1 LKCSEDPDID
11 QLSDIFRCICIRE
24 REDAQVPEEPSR
36 PPVRIINAAGYLT
49 RLGNS
54 IMDPHV
60 LRAMEEASGSFVELD
75 QAQLAASRVI
85 AAITGAEAG
94 YVVGGAAA
102 GLALAAAACI
112 AGDDLD
118 RIRRLPDTEGMSN
131 EIILPEGHEIYYER
145 FIRLAGARLTFV
157 PDEAALTKA
166 IGPDTVGIFYEAS
179 MPGPIPQASL
189 ASAGRA
195 AGIPVVADAAV
206 SVPPVRNLRAILAD
220 GTDLAV
226 FTGSKAV
233 RGPAG
238 SGFVAGRG
246 DLVRSVMLQHQ
257 DWDVA
262 VELSKARDQWL
273 WGTSP
278 PFVMGMGRAFK
289 VGKED
294 IAGLVAALQAYDQR
308 DHDADRRDWSGRL
321 SSIAAALS
329 GLPGI
334 DVRLREAD
342 DDCAVPL
349 LYVAAATTSW
359 PIERLAA
366 ELRTGDPAVWLSMS
380 LFPER
385 EVWIDPVNLRDGDDA
400 LLISAFEEALRRLG

>member
-1 LKCSEDPDID
+1 VPD
-11 QLSDIFRCICIRE
+11 Q
-24 REDAQVPEEPSR
+24 PSR
-36 PPVRIINAAGYLT
+36 PPARIINAAGYLT

-54 IMDPHV
+54 IMDPPV
-60 LRAMEEASGSFVELD
+60 LRAMEEASRSFVELD
-75 QAQLAASRVI
+75 KAQLAASGII
-85 AAITGAEAG
+85 AAITGADAG

-118 RIRRLPDTEGMSN
+118 RIRRLPDTEGMPN

-157 PDEAALTKA
+157 PDEAALDKA

-179 MPGPIPQASL
+179 MSGPIAQASL
-189 ASAGRA
+189 VARGQA

-206 SVPPVRNLRAILAD
+206 SVPPARNLRAILAD

-262 VELSKARDQWL
+262 VELGNARDQWL
-273 WGTSP
+273 WATSP

-308 DHDADRRDWSGRL
+308 DHDADLRDWSARL
-321 SSIAAALS
+321 RSIAAKLS
-329 GLPGI
+329 LLEGI
-334 DVRLREAD
+334 DVDLREAGD
-342 DDCAVPL
+342 DRAVPQL
-349 LYVAAATTSW
+349 QVTADAAGW
-359 PIERLAA
+359 PVERLAA

-385 EVWIDPVNLRDGDDA
+385 EVWIDPVNLQDGDDA
-400 LLISAFEEALRRLG
+400 LLISAFEKALRRRS

>member
-1 LKCSEDPDID
+1 MRLRSRAVAERGDAEVPD
-11 QLSDIFRCICIRE
+11 Q
-24 REDAQVPEEPSR
+24 PSR
-36 PPVRIINAAGYLT
+36 PPARIINAAGYLT

-54 IMDPHV
+54 IMDPPV
-60 LRAMEEASGSFVELD
+60 LRAMEEASRSFVELD
-75 QAQLAASRVI
+75 KAQLAASGII

-118 RIRRLPDTEGMSN
+118 RIRRLPDTEGMPN

-157 PDEAALTKA
+157 PDEAALDKA

-179 MPGPIPQASL
+179 MSGPIAQASL
-189 ASAGRA
+189 VARGQA

-206 SVPPVRNLRAILAD
+206 SVPPARNLRAILAD

-262 VELSKARDQWL
+262 VELGNARDQWL
-273 WGTSP
+273 WGTSL

-308 DHDADRRDWSGRL
+308 DHDADLRDWSARRR
-321 SSIAAALS
+321 SIAAKLS
-329 GLPGI
+329 LLEGI
-334 DVRLREAD
+334 DVDLREAGD
-342 DDCAVPL
+342 DRAVPQL
-349 LYVAAATTSW
+349 QVTADAAGW
-359 PIERLAA
+359 PVERLAA

-385 EVWIDPVNLRDGDDA
+385 EVWIDPVNLQDGDDA
-400 LLISAFEEALRRLG
+400 LLISAFEKALRRRS

>member
-1 LKCSEDPDID
+1 MRLRSRAVAERGDAEVPD
-11 QLSDIFRCICIRE
+11 Q
-24 REDAQVPEEPSR
+24 PSR
-36 PPVRIINAAGYLT
+36 PPARIINAAGYLT

-54 IMDPHV
+54 IMDPPV
-60 LRAMEEASGSFVELD
+60 LRAMEEASRSFVELD
-75 QAQLAASRVI
+75 KAQLAASGII

-118 RIRRLPDTEGMSN
+118 RIRRLPDTEGMPN

-157 PDEAALTKA
+157 PDEAALDKA

-179 MPGPIPQASL
+179 MSGPIAQASL
-189 ASAGRA
+189 VARGQA

-206 SVPPVRNLRAILAD
+206 SVPPARNLRAILAD

-262 VELSKARDQWL
+262 VELGNARDQWL
-273 WGTSP
+273 WATSP

-308 DHDADRRDWSGRL
+308 DHDADLRDWSARL
-321 SSIAAALS
+321 RSIAAKLS
-329 GLPGI
+329 LLEGI
-334 DVRLREAD
+334 DVDLREAGD
-342 DDCAVPL
+342 DRAVPQL
-349 LYVAAATTSW
+349 QVTADAAGW
-359 PIERLAA
+359 PVERLAA

-385 EVWIDPVNLRDGDDA
+385 EVWIDPVNLQDGDDA
-400 LLISAFEEALRRLG
+400 LLISAFEKALRRRS

>member
-1 LKCSEDPDID
+1 VR
-11 QLSDIFRCICIRE
+11 Q
-24 REDAQVPEEPSR
+24 EPSR
-36 PPVRIINAAGYLT
+36 SPARIVNAAGYLT

-54 IMDPHV
+54 IMDPPV
-60 LRAMEEASGSFVELD
+60 LRAMEEASQSFVELD
-75 QAQLAASRVI
+75 QAQLAASEVI
-85 AAITGAEAG
+85 AAVTGAEAG

-118 RIRRLPDTEGMSN
+118 RIRRLPDTEGMPN
-131 EIILPEGHEIYYER
+131 EIILPDGHELYYER

-157 PDEAALTKA
+157 PDETALARA
-166 IGPDTVGIFYEAS
+166 IGPDTVGIFFDAN
-179 MPGPIPQASL
+179 MPEPIPRSSL
-189 ASAGRA
+189 VARGRA

-206 SVPPVRNLRAILAD
+206 SVPPARNLRAILAD

-226 FTGSKAV
+226 FTGSKGV

-246 DLVRSVMLQHQ
+246 DLVRSVTLQHQ

-262 VELSKARDQWL
+262 VELSDARDQWL
-273 WGTSP
+273 WGTRP

-308 DHDADRRDWSGRL
+308 DHDADQRDWSRRL
-321 SSIAAALS
+321 RSIAAALS
-329 GLPGI
+329 RLPGL
-334 DVRLREAD
+334 DVHLREASD
-342 DDCAVPL
+342 DTAVPL
-349 LYVAAATTSW
+349 LHLAPATADW

-366 ELRTGDPAVWLSMS
+366 ELRAGDPAVWLSMS
-380 LFPER
+380 LFPAR
-385 EVWIDPVNLRDGDDA
+385 EVWIDPVNLRDGDDP
-400 LLISAFEEALRRLG
+400 LLVSAFEQALRRLA

>member
-1 LKCSEDPDID
+1 MRLRSRAVAERGDAEVPD
-11 QLSDIFRCICIRE
+11 Q
-24 REDAQVPEEPSR
+24 PSR
-36 PPVRIINAAGYLT
+36 PPARIINAAGYLT

-54 IMDPHV
+54 IMDPPV
-60 LRAMEEASGSFVELD
+60 LRAMEEASRSFVELD
-75 QAQLAASRVI
+75 KAQLAASGII
-85 AAITGAEAG
+85 AAVTGAEAG

-118 RIRRLPDTEGMSN
+118 RIRRLPDTEGMPN

-157 PDEAALTKA
+157 PDEAALDKA

-179 MPGPIPQASL
+179 MSGPIAQASL
-189 ASAGRA
+189 VARGQA

-206 SVPPVRNLRAILAD
+206 SVPPARNLRAILAD

-262 VELSKARDQWL
+262 VELGNARDQWL
-273 WGTSP
+273 WATSP

-308 DHDADRRDWSGRL
+308 DHDADLRDWSARL
-321 SSIAAALS
+321 RSIAAKLS
-329 GLPGI
+329 LLEGI
-334 DVRLREAD
+334 DVDLREAGD
-342 DDCAVPL
+342 DRAVPQL
-349 LYVAAATTSW
+349 QVTADAAGW
-359 PIERLAA
+359 PVERLAA

-385 EVWIDPVNLRDGDDA
+385 EVWIDPVNLQDGDDA
-400 LLISAFEEALRRLG
+400 LLISAFEKALRRRS

>member
-1 LKCSEDPDID
+1 VPD
-11 QLSDIFRCICIRE
+11 
-24 REDAQVPEEPSR
+24 EPSR
-36 PPVRIINAAGYLT
+36 PPARIINAAGYLT

-54 IMDPHV
+54 IMDPPV
-60 LRAMEEASGSFVELD
+60 LRAMEAASRSFVELD
-75 QAQLAASRVI
+75 KAQLAASGVI
-85 AAITGAEAG
+85 AAVTGAEAG

-118 RIRRLPDTEGMSN
+118 RIRRLPDTEGMPN

-157 PDEAALTKA
+157 PDEAALDKA

-179 MPGPIPQASL
+179 MPGPIAQASL
-189 ASAGRA
+189 VARGRD

-206 SVPPVRNLRAILAD
+206 SVPPARNLRAILAD

-262 VELSKARDQWL
+262 VELGNARDQWL
-273 WGTSP
+273 WATSP

-308 DHDADRRDWSGRL
+308 DHDADLRDWSARL
-321 SSIAAALS
+321 RSIAAKLS
-329 GLPGI
+329 LLEGI
-334 DVRLREAD
+334 DVDLREAGD
-342 DDCAVPL
+342 DRAVPQL
-349 LYVAAATTSW
+349 QVTADAAGW
-359 PIERLAA
+359 PVERLAA

-385 EVWIDPVNLRDGDDA
+385 EVWIDPVNLQDGDDA
-400 LLISAFEEALRRLG
+400 LLISAFEKALRRQG

>member
-1 LKCSEDPDID
+1 
-11 QLSDIFRCICIRE
+11 
-24 REDAQVPEEPSR
+24 
-36 PPVRIINAAGYLT
+36 
-49 RLGNS
+49 
-54 IMDPHV
+54 MDPPV
-60 LRAMEEASGSFVELD
+60 LRAMEEASRSFVELD
-75 QAQLAASRVI
+75 KAQLAASGII
-85 AAITGAEAG
+85 AAITGADAG

-118 RIRRLPDTEGMSN
+118 RIRRLPDTEGMPN

-157 PDEAALTKA
+157 PDEAALDKA

-179 MPGPIPQASL
+179 MSGPIAQASL
-189 ASAGRA
+189 VARGQA

-206 SVPPVRNLRAILAD
+206 SVPPARNLRAILAD

-262 VELSKARDQWL
+262 VELGNARDQWL
-273 WGTSP
+273 WATSP

-308 DHDADRRDWSGRL
+308 DHDADLRDWSARL
-321 SSIAAALS
+321 RSIAAKLS
-329 GLPGI
+329 LLEGI
-334 DVRLREAD
+334 DVDLREAGD
-342 DDCAVPL
+342 DRAVPQL
-349 LYVAAATTSW
+349 QVTADAAGW
-359 PIERLAA
+359 PVERLAA

-385 EVWIDPVNLRDGDDA
+385 EVWIDPVNLQDGDDA
-400 LLISAFEEALRRLG
+400 LLISAFEKALRRRS

>member
-1 LKCSEDPDID
+1 VPD
-11 QLSDIFRCICIRE
+11 Q
-24 REDAQVPEEPSR
+24 PSR
-36 PPVRIINAAGYLT
+36 PPARIINAAGYLT

-54 IMDPHV
+54 IMDPPV
-60 LRAMEEASGSFVELD
+60 LRAMEEASRSFVELD
-75 QAQLAASRVI
+75 KAQLAASGII
-85 AAITGAEAG
+85 AAVTGAEAG

-118 RIRRLPDTEGMSN
+118 RIRRLPDTEGMPN

-157 PDEAALTKA
+157 PDEAALDKA

-179 MPGPIPQASL
+179 MSGPIAQASL
-189 ASAGRA
+189 VSRGQA

-206 SVPPVRNLRAILAD
+206 SVPPARNLRAILAD

-262 VELSKARDQWL
+262 VELGNARDQWL
-273 WGTSP
+273 WATSP

-308 DHDADRRDWSGRL
+308 DHDADLRDWSARL
-321 SSIAAALS
+321 RSIAAELS
-329 GLPGI
+329 LLEGI
-334 DVRLREAD
+334 DVDLREAGD
-342 DDCAVPL
+342 DRAVPQL
-349 LYVAAATTSW
+349 QVTADAAGW
-359 PIERLAA
+359 PVERLAA

-380 LFPER
+380 LFPQR
-385 EVWIDPVNLRDGDDA
+385 EVWIDPVNLQDGDDA
-400 LLISAFEEALRRLG
+400 LLISAFEKALRRRS

>member
-1 LKCSEDPDID
+1 VPD
-11 QLSDIFRCICIRE
+11 
-24 REDAQVPEEPSR
+24 EPSR
-36 PPVRIINAAGYLT
+36 PPARIINAAGYLT

-54 IMDPHV
+54 IMDPPV
-60 LRAMEEASGSFVELD
+60 LRAMEAASRSFVELD
-75 QAQLAASRVI
+75 KAQLAASGVI
-85 AAITGAEAG
+85 AAVTGAEAG

-118 RIRRLPDTEGMSN
+118 RIRRLPDTEGMPN

-157 PDEAALTKA
+157 PDEAALDKA

-179 MPGPIPQASL
+179 MPGPIAQASL
-189 ASAGRA
+189 VARGRD

-206 SVPPVRNLRAILAD
+206 SVPPARNLRAILAD

-262 VELSKARDQWL
+262 VELGNAREQWL
-273 WGTSP
+273 WATSP

-308 DHDADRRDWSGRL
+308 DHDADLRDWSARL
-321 SSIAAALS
+321 RSIAAKLS
-329 GLPGI
+329 LLEGI
-334 DVRLREAD
+334 DVDLREAGD
-342 DDCAVPL
+342 DRAVPQL
-349 LYVAAATTSW
+349 QVTADAAGW
-359 PIERLAA
+359 PVERLAA

-385 EVWIDPVNLRDGDDA
+385 EVWIDPVNLQDGDDA
-400 LLISAFEEALRRLG
+400 LLISAFEKALRRRS

>member
-1 LKCSEDPDID
+1 VPD
-11 QLSDIFRCICIRE
+11 Q
-24 REDAQVPEEPSR
+24 PSR
-36 PPVRIINAAGYLT
+36 PPARIINAAGYLT

-54 IMDPHV
+54 IMDPPV
-60 LRAMEEASGSFVELD
+60 LRAMEEASRSFVELD
-75 QAQLAASRVI
+75 KAQLAASGII
-85 AAITGAEAG
+85 AAVTGAEAG

-118 RIRRLPDTEGMSN
+118 RIRRLPDTEGMPN

-157 PDEAALTKA
+157 PDEAALDKA

-179 MPGPIPQASL
+179 MPGPIAQASL
-189 ASAGRA
+189 VARGRD

-206 SVPPVRNLRAILAD
+206 SVPPARNLRAILAD

-262 VELSKARDQWL
+262 VELGNAREQWL
-273 WGTSP
+273 WATSP

-308 DHDADRRDWSGRL
+308 DHDADLRDWSARL
-321 SSIAAALS
+321 RSIAAELS
-329 GLPGI
+329 LLKGI
-334 DVRLREAD
+334 DVDLREAGD
-342 DDCAVPL
+342 DRAVPQL
-349 LYVAAATTSW
+349 QVTADAAGW
-359 PIERLAA
+359 PVERLAA

-385 EVWIDPVNLRDGDDA
+385 EVWIDPVNLQDGDDA
-400 LLISAFEEALRRLG
+400 LLISAFEKALRRQG

>member
-1 LKCSEDPDID
+1 MPD
-11 QLSDIFRCICIRE
+11 
-24 REDAQVPEEPSR
+24 EPSR
-36 PPVRIINAAGYLT
+36 PPARIINAAGYLT

-54 IMDPHV
+54 IMDPPV
-60 LRAMEEASGSFVELD
+60 LRAMEAASRSFVELD
-75 QAQLAASRVI
+75 KAQLAASGVI
-85 AAITGAEAG
+85 AAVTGAEAG

-118 RIRRLPDTEGMSN
+118 RIRRLPDTEGMPN

-157 PDEAALTKA
+157 PDEAALDKA

-179 MPGPIPQASL
+179 MPGPIAQASL
-189 ASAGRA
+189 VARGRD

-206 SVPPVRNLRAILAD
+206 SVPPARNLRAILAD

-262 VELSKARDQWL
+262 VELGNARDQWL
-273 WGTSP
+273 WATSP

-308 DHDADRRDWSGRL
+308 DHDADLRDWSARL
-321 SSIAAALS
+321 RSIAAKLS
-329 GLPGI
+329 LLEGI
-334 DVRLREAD
+334 DVDLREAGD
-342 DDCAVPL
+342 DRAVPQL
-349 LYVAAATTSW
+349 QVTADAAGW
-359 PIERLAA
+359 PVERLAA

-385 EVWIDPVNLRDGDDA
+385 EVWIDPVNLQDGDDA
-400 LLISAFEEALRRLG
+400 LLISAFEKALRRQG

>member
-1 LKCSEDPDID
+1 VPD
-11 QLSDIFRCICIRE
+11 Q
-24 REDAQVPEEPSR
+24 PSR
-36 PPVRIINAAGYLT
+36 PPARIINAAGYLT

-54 IMDPHV
+54 IMDPPV
-60 LRAMEEASGSFVELD
+60 LRAMEEASRSFVELD
-75 QAQLAASRVI
+75 KAQLAASGII
-85 AAITGAEAG
+85 AAITGADAG

-118 RIRRLPDTEGMSN
+118 RIRRLPDTEGMPN

-157 PDEAALTKA
+157 PDEAALDKA

-179 MPGPIPQASL
+179 MSGPIAQASL
-189 ASAGRA
+189 VARGQA

-206 SVPPVRNLRAILAD
+206 SVPPARNLRAILAD

-262 VELSKARDQWL
+262 VELGNARDQWL
-273 WGTSP
+273 WATSP

-308 DHDADRRDWSGRL
+308 DHDADLRDWSARL
-321 SSIAAALS
+321 RSIAAELS
-329 GLPGI
+329 LLEGI
-334 DVRLREAD
+334 DVDLREAGD
-342 DDCAVPL
+342 DRAVPQL
-349 LYVAAATTSW
+349 QVTADAAGW
-359 PIERLAA
+359 PVERLAA

-385 EVWIDPVNLRDGDDA
+385 EVWIDPVNLQDGDDA
-400 LLISAFEEALRRLG
+400 LLISAFEKALRRRS

>member
-1 LKCSEDPDID
+1 MPD
-11 QLSDIFRCICIRE
+11 Q
-24 REDAQVPEEPSR
+24 PSR
-36 PPVRIINAAGYLT
+36 PPARIINAAGYLT

-54 IMDPHV
+54 IMDPPV
-60 LRAMEEASGSFVELD
+60 LRAMEEASRSFVELD
-75 QAQLAASRVI
+75 KAQLAASGII
-85 AAITGAEAG
+85 AAVTGAEAG

-118 RIRRLPDTEGMSN
+118 RIRRLPDTEGMPN

-157 PDEAALTKA
+157 PDEAALDKA

-179 MPGPIPQASL
+179 MPGPIAQASL
-189 ASAGRA
+189 VARGRD

-206 SVPPVRNLRAILAD
+206 SVPPARNLRAILAD

-262 VELSKARDQWL
+262 VELGNAREQWL
-273 WGTSP
+273 WATSP

-308 DHDADRRDWSGRL
+308 DHDADLRDWSARL
-321 SSIAAALS
+321 RSIAAELS
-329 GLPGI
+329 LLKGI
-334 DVRLREAD
+334 DVDLREAGD
-342 DDCAVPL
+342 DRAVPQL
-349 LYVAAATTSW
+349 QVTADAAGW
-359 PIERLAA
+359 PVERLAA

-385 EVWIDPVNLRDGDDA
+385 EVWIDPVNLQDGDDA
-400 LLISAFEEALRRLG
+400 LLISAFEKALRRQG

>member
-1 LKCSEDPDID
+1 MPD
-11 QLSDIFRCICIRE
+11 Q
-24 REDAQVPEEPSR
+24 PSR
-36 PPVRIINAAGYLT
+36 PPARIINAAGYLT

-54 IMDPHV
+54 IMDPPV
-60 LRAMEEASGSFVELD
+60 LRAMEEASRSFVELD
-75 QAQLAASRVI
+75 KAQLAASGII
-85 AAITGAEAG
+85 AAITGADAG

-118 RIRRLPDTEGMSN
+118 RIRRLPDTEGMPN

-157 PDEAALTKA
+157 PDEAALDKA

-179 MPGPIPQASL
+179 MSGPIAQASL
-189 ASAGRA
+189 VARGQA

-206 SVPPVRNLRAILAD
+206 SVPPARNLRAILAD

-262 VELSKARDQWL
+262 VELGNARDQWL
-273 WGTSP
+273 WATSP

-308 DHDADRRDWSGRL
+308 DHDADLRDWSARL
-321 SSIAAALS
+321 RSIAAKLS
-329 GLPGI
+329 LLEGI
-334 DVRLREAD
+334 DVDLREAGD
-342 DDCAVPL
+342 DRAVPQL
-349 LYVAAATTSW
+349 QVTADAAGW
-359 PIERLAA
+359 PVERLAA

-385 EVWIDPVNLRDGDDA
+385 EVWIDPVNLQDGDDA
-400 LLISAFEEALRRLG
+400 LLISAFEKALRRRS

>member
-1 LKCSEDPDID
+1 MRLRSRAVAERGDAEVPD
-11 QLSDIFRCICIRE
+11 Q
-24 REDAQVPEEPSR
+24 PSR
-36 PPVRIINAAGYLT
+36 PPARIINAAGYLT

-54 IMDPHV
+54 IMDPPV
-60 LRAMEEASGSFVELD
+60 LRAMEEASRSFVELD
-75 QAQLAASRVI
+75 KAQLAASGII
-85 AAITGAEAG
+85 AAVTGAEAG

-118 RIRRLPDTEGMSN
+118 RIRRLPDTEGMPN

-157 PDEAALTKA
+157 PDEAALDKA

-179 MPGPIPQASL
+179 MSGPIAQASL
-189 ASAGRA
+189 VSRGQA

-206 SVPPVRNLRAILAD
+206 SVPPARNLRAILAD

-226 FTGSKAV
+226 FTGSQAV

-262 VELSKARDQWL
+262 VELGNARDQWL
-273 WGTSP
+273 WATSP

-308 DHDADRRDWSGRL
+308 DHDADLRDWSARL
-321 SSIAAALS
+321 RSIAAELS
-329 GLPGI
+329 LLEGI
-334 DVRLREAD
+334 DVDLREAGD
-342 DDCAVPL
+342 DRAVPQL
-349 LYVAAATTSW
+349 QVTADAAGW
-359 PIERLAA
+359 PVERLAA

-385 EVWIDPVNLRDGDDA
+385 EVWIDPVNLQDGDDA
-400 LLISAFEEALRRLG
+400 LLISAFEKALRRQG

>member
-1 LKCSEDPDID
+1 VPD
-11 QLSDIFRCICIRE
+11 
-24 REDAQVPEEPSR
+24 EPSR
-36 PPVRIINAAGYLT
+36 PPARIINAAGYLT

-54 IMDPHV
+54 IMDPPV
-60 LRAMEEASGSFVELD
+60 LRAMEEASRSFVELD
-75 QAQLAASRVI
+75 KAQLAASAVI
-85 AAITGAEAG
+85 AAVTGAEAG

-118 RIRRLPDTEGMSN
+118 RIRRLPDTEGMPN

-145 FIRLAGARLTFV
+145 FIRLAGARLTYV
-157 PDEAALTKA
+157 PDEAALDKA

-179 MPGPIPQASL
+179 MPGPIAQASL
-189 ASAGRA
+189 VARGRA

-206 SVPPVRNLRAILAD
+206 SVPPARNLRAILAD

-262 VELSKARDQWL
+262 VELGNAREQWL
-273 WGTSP
+273 WATRP

-308 DHDADRRDWSGRL
+308 DHDADLRGWSARL
-321 SSIAAALS
+321 RSIAAELS
-329 GLPGI
+329 RLQGI
-334 DVRLREAD
+334 DVHLREAGD
-342 DDCAVPL
+342 DRAVPQL
-349 LYVAAATTSW
+349 QVTADAAGW
-359 PIERLAA
+359 PVERLAA

-385 EVWIDPVNLRDGDDA
+385 EVWIDPVNLQDGDDA
-400 LLISAFEEALRRLG
+400 LLISAFEKALRRQG

>member
-1 LKCSEDPDID
+1 VHL
-11 QLSDIFRCICIRE
+11 RAGT
-24 REDAQVPEEPSR
+24 EDAQVPDETPR

-54 IMDPHV
+54 IMDPPV
-60 LRAMEEASGSFVELD
+60 LRAMEEASRSFVELD
-75 QAQLAASRVI
+75 KAQLAASGVI

-118 RIRRLPDTEGMSN
+118 RIRRLPDTEGMPN
-131 EIILPEGHEIYYER
+131 EIILPDGHELYYER
-145 FIRLAGARLTFV
+145 FIRLAGARLTYV
-157 PDEAALTKA
+157 PDEAALAKA

-179 MPGPIPQASL
+179 MPEPIPRSSL
-189 ASAGRA
+189 VARGRA

-206 SVPPVRNLRAILAD
+206 SVPPARNLQAILAD

-238 SGFVAGRG
+238 SGFVAGRN

-262 VELSKARDQWL
+262 VELSNARDQWL

-294 IAGLVAALQAYDQR
+294 IAGLVAALQAYHQR
-308 DHDADRRDWSGRL
+308 DHDADRREWSGRL

-329 GLPGI
+329 RLPGI
-334 DVRLREAD
+334 DVHLSEAD
-342 DDCAVPL
+342 DRAVPL
-349 LYVAAATTSW
+349 LYVSAAATSW

-385 EVWIDPVNLRDGDDA
+385 EVWVDPVNLRNGDDA
-400 LLISAFEEALRRLG
+400 LLISAFEEALGRLS

>member
-1 LKCSEDPDID
+1 MPV
-11 QLSDIFRCICIRE
+11 RN
-24 REDAQVPEEPSR
+24 EPSR
-36 PPVRIINAAGYLT
+36 PPARIINAAGYLT

-54 IMDPHV
+54 IMDPPV
-60 LRAMEEASGSFVELD
+60 LRAMEEASRSFVELD
-75 QAQLAASRVI
+75 RAQLAAARVI
-85 AAITGAEAG
+85 TAVTGAEAG

-118 RIRRLPDTEGMSN
+118 KIRRLPDTEGMPS
-131 EIILPEGHEIYYER
+131 EIILPEGHELYYER
-145 FIRLAGARLTFV
+145 FIRLSGARLTFV
-157 PDEAALTKA
+157 SDEAALARA
-166 IGPDTVGIFYEAS
+166 IGPQTVGIFFDAS
-179 MPGPIPQASL
+179 MPGPIPRSSLVAS
-189 ASAGRA
+189 GRA
-195 AGIPVVADAAV
+195 AGVPLVADAAV
-206 SVPPVRNLRAILAD
+206 AVPPAGNLRAILAD

-246 DLVRSVMLQHQ
+246 DLVGSVMLQHQ

-262 VELSKARDQWL
+262 VELSGARDQWL
-273 WGTSP
+273 WGTRA

-308 DHDADRRDWSGRL
+308 DHDADRRGWSRRL
-321 SSIAAALS
+321 RAMAAALS
-329 GLPGI
+329 GLPGL
-334 DVRLREAD
+334 DVQLREAGD
-342 DDCAVPL
+342 DTAVPL
-349 LYVAAATTSW
+349 LYLAAADAGW

-366 ELRTGDPAVWLSMS
+366 ELRAGDPAVWLSMS
-380 LFPER
+380 LFPAR

-400 LLISAFEEALRRLG
+400 LLISAFEQALHRLA

>member
-1 LKCSEDPDID
+1 MPD
-11 QLSDIFRCICIRE
+11 Q
-24 REDAQVPEEPSR
+24 PSR
-36 PPVRIINAAGYLT
+36 PPARIINAAGYLT

-54 IMDPHV
+54 IMDPPV
-60 LRAMEEASGSFVELD
+60 LRAMEEASRSFVELD
-75 QAQLAASRVI
+75 KAQLAASGII

-118 RIRRLPDTEGMSN
+118 RIRRLPDTEGMPN

-157 PDEAALTKA
+157 PDEAALDKA

-179 MPGPIPQASL
+179 MSGPIAQASL
-189 ASAGRA
+189 VARGQA

-206 SVPPVRNLRAILAD
+206 SVPPARNLRAILAD

-262 VELSKARDQWL
+262 VELGNARDQWL
-273 WGTSP
+273 WATSP

-308 DHDADRRDWSGRL
+308 DHDADLRDWSARL
-321 SSIAAALS
+321 RSIAAKLS
-329 GLPGI
+329 LLEGI
-334 DVRLREAD
+334 DVDLREAGD
-342 DDCAVPL
+342 DRAVPQL
-349 LYVAAATTSW
+349 QVTADAAGW
-359 PIERLAA
+359 PVERLAA

-385 EVWIDPVNLRDGDDA
+385 EVWIDPVNLQDGDDA
-400 LLISAFEEALRRLG
+400 LLISAFEKALRRRS

>member
-1 LKCSEDPDID
+1 MRLRSRAVAERGDAEVPD
-11 QLSDIFRCICIRE
+11 Q
-24 REDAQVPEEPSR
+24 PSR
-36 PPVRIINAAGYLT
+36 PPARIINAAGYLT

-54 IMDPHV
+54 IMDPPV
-60 LRAMEEASGSFVELD
+60 LRAMEEASRSFVELD
-75 QAQLAASRVI
+75 KAQLAASGII
-85 AAITGAEAG
+85 AAVTGAEAG

-118 RIRRLPDTEGMSN
+118 RIRRLPDTEGMPN

-157 PDEAALTKA
+157 PDEAALDKA

-179 MPGPIPQASL
+179 MSGPIAQASL
-189 ASAGRA
+189 VSRGQA

-206 SVPPVRNLRAILAD
+206 SVPPARNLRAILAD
-220 GTDLAV
+220 GTHLAV

-262 VELSKARDQWL
+262 VELGNARDQWL
-273 WGTSP
+273 WATSP

-308 DHDADRRDWSGRL
+308 DHDADLRDWSARL
-321 SSIAAALS
+321 RSIAAELS
-329 GLPGI
+329 LLEGI
-334 DVRLREAD
+334 DVDLREAGD
-342 DDCAVPL
+342 DRAVPQL
-349 LYVAAATTSW
+349 QVTADAAGW
-359 PIERLAA
+359 PVERLAA

-385 EVWIDPVNLRDGDDA
+385 EVWIDPVNLQDGDDA
-400 LLISAFEEALRRLG
+400 LLISAFEKALRRRS

>member
-1 LKCSEDPDID
+1 VPD
-11 QLSDIFRCICIRE
+11 
-24 REDAQVPEEPSR
+24 EPSR
-36 PPVRIINAAGYLT
+36 SPARIINAAGYLT

-54 IMDPHV
+54 IMDPPV
-60 LRAMEEASGSFVELD
+60 LRAMEEASRSFVELD
-75 QAQLAASRVI
+75 KAQLAASGII
-85 AAITGAEAG
+85 AAVTGAEAG

-118 RIRRLPDTEGMSN
+118 RIRRLPDTEGMPN

-157 PDEAALTKA
+157 PDEAALDKA

-179 MPGPIPQASL
+179 MPGPIAQASL
-189 ASAGRA
+189 VARGQA

-206 SVPPVRNLRAILAD
+206 SVPPARNLRAILAD

-262 VELSKARDQWL
+262 VELGNARDQWL
-273 WGTSP
+273 WATSP

-308 DHDADRRDWSGRL
+308 DHDADLRDWSARL
-321 SSIAAALS
+321 RSIAAELS
-329 GLPGI
+329 LLEGI
-334 DVRLREAD
+334 DVDLREAGD
-342 DDCAVPL
+342 DRAVPQL
-349 LYVAAATTSW
+349 QVTADAAGW
-359 PIERLAA
+359 PVERLAA

-385 EVWIDPVNLRDGDDA
+385 EVWIDPVNLQDGDDA
-400 LLISAFEEALRRLG
+400 LLISAFEKALRRRS

>member
-1 LKCSEDPDID
+1 MPD
-11 QLSDIFRCICIRE
+11 Q
-24 REDAQVPEEPSR
+24 PSR
-36 PPVRIINAAGYLT
+36 PPARIINAAGYLT

-54 IMDPHV
+54 IMDPPV
-60 LRAMEEASGSFVELD
+60 LRAMEEASRSFVELD
-75 QAQLAASRVI
+75 KAQLAASGII
-85 AAITGAEAG
+85 AAITGADAG

-118 RIRRLPDTEGMSN
+118 RIRRLPDTEGMPN

-157 PDEAALTKA
+157 PDEAALDKA

-179 MPGPIPQASL
+179 MPGPIAQASL
-189 ASAGRA
+189 VARGRD

-206 SVPPVRNLRAILAD
+206 SVPPARNLRAILAD

-262 VELSKARDQWL
+262 VELGNAREQWL
-273 WGTSP
+273 WATSP

-308 DHDADRRDWSGRL
+308 DHDADLRDWSARL
-321 SSIAAALS
+321 RSIAAELS
-329 GLPGI
+329 LLEGI
-334 DVRLREAD
+334 DVDLREAGD
-342 DDCAVPL
+342 DRAVPQL
-349 LYVAAATTSW
+349 QVTADAAGW
-359 PIERLAA
+359 PVERLAA

-385 EVWIDPVNLRDGDDA
+385 EVWIDPVNLQDGDDA
-400 LLISAFEEALRRLG
+400 LLISAFEKALRRRS

>member
-1 LKCSEDPDID
+1 MPD
-11 QLSDIFRCICIRE
+11 Q
-24 REDAQVPEEPSR
+24 PSR
-36 PPVRIINAAGYLT
+36 PPARIINAAGYLT

-54 IMDPHV
+54 IMDPPV
-60 LRAMEEASGSFVELD
+60 LRAMEEASRSFVELD
-75 QAQLAASRVI
+75 KAQLAASGII
-85 AAITGAEAG
+85 AAVTGAEAG

-118 RIRRLPDTEGMSN
+118 RIRRLPDTEGMPN

-157 PDEAALTKA
+157 PDEAALDKA

-179 MPGPIPQASL
+179 MSGPIAQASL
-189 ASAGRA
+189 VARGQA

-206 SVPPVRNLRAILAD
+206 SVPPARNLRAILAD

-262 VELSKARDQWL
+262 VELGNARDQWL
-273 WGTSP
+273 WATSP

-308 DHDADRRDWSGRL
+308 DHDADLRDWSARL
-321 SSIAAALS
+321 RSIAAKLS
-329 GLPGI
+329 LLEGI
-334 DVRLREAD
+334 DVDLREAGD
-342 DDCAVPL
+342 DRAVPQL
-349 LYVAAATTSW
+349 QVTADAAGW
-359 PIERLAA
+359 PVERLAA

-385 EVWIDPVNLRDGDDA
+385 EVWIDPVNLQDGDDA
-400 LLISAFEEALRRLG
+400 LLISAFEKALRRRS

>member
-1 LKCSEDPDID
+1 MPD
-11 QLSDIFRCICIRE
+11 Q
-24 REDAQVPEEPSR
+24 PSR
-36 PPVRIINAAGYLT
+36 PPARIINAAGYLT

-54 IMDPHV
+54 IMDPPV
-60 LRAMEEASGSFVELD
+60 LRAMEEASRSFVELD
-75 QAQLAASRVI
+75 KAQLAASGII

-118 RIRRLPDTEGMSN
+118 RIRRLPDTEGMPN

-157 PDEAALTKA
+157 PDEAALDKA

-179 MPGPIPQASL
+179 MSGPIAQASL
-189 ASAGRA
+189 VARGQA

-206 SVPPVRNLRAILAD
+206 SVPPARNLRAILAD

-262 VELSKARDQWL
+262 VELGNARDQWL
-273 WGTSP
+273 WATSP

-308 DHDADRRDWSGRL
+308 DHDADLRDWSARL
-321 SSIAAALS
+321 RSIAAELS
-329 GLPGI
+329 LLEGI
-334 DVRLREAD
+334 DVDLREAGD
-342 DDCAVPL
+342 DRAVPKL
-349 LYVAAATTSW
+349 QVTADAAGW
-359 PIERLAA
+359 PVERLAA

-385 EVWIDPVNLRDGDDA
+385 EVWIDPVNLQDGDDA
-400 LLISAFEEALRRLG
+400 LLISAFEKALRRRS

>member
-1 LKCSEDPDID
+1 VPD
-11 QLSDIFRCICIRE
+11 
-24 REDAQVPEEPSR
+24 EPSR
-36 PPVRIINAAGYLT
+36 PPARIINAAGYLT

-54 IMDPHV
+54 IMDPPV
-60 LRAMEEASGSFVELD
+60 LRAMEAASRSFVELD
-75 QAQLAASRVI
+75 KAQLAASGII
-85 AAITGAEAG
+85 AAVTGAEAG

-118 RIRRLPDTEGMSN
+118 RIRRLPDTEGMPN

-157 PDEAALTKA
+157 PDEAALDKA

-179 MPGPIPQASL
+179 MSGPIAQASL
-189 ASAGRA
+189 VSRGQA

-206 SVPPVRNLRAILAD
+206 SVPPARNLRAILAD

-262 VELSKARDQWL
+262 VELGNARDQWL
-273 WGTSP
+273 WATSP

-308 DHDADRRDWSGRL
+308 DHDADLRDWSARL
-321 SSIAAALS
+321 RSIAAELS
-329 GLPGI
+329 LLKGI
-334 DVRLREAD
+334 DVDLREAGD
-342 DDCAVPL
+342 DRAVPQL
-349 LYVAAATTSW
+349 QVTADAAGW
-359 PIERLAA
+359 PVERLAA

-385 EVWIDPVNLRDGDDA
+385 EVWIDPVNLQDGDDA
-400 LLISAFEEALRRLG
+400 LLISAFEKALRRRS

>member
-1 LKCSEDPDID
+1 MRLRSRAVAERGDAEVPD
-11 QLSDIFRCICIRE
+11 Q
-24 REDAQVPEEPSR
+24 PSR
-36 PPVRIINAAGYLT
+36 PPARIINAAGYLT

-54 IMDPHV
+54 IMDPPV
-60 LRAMEEASGSFVELD
+60 LRAMEEASRSFVELD
-75 QAQLAASRVI
+75 KAQLAASGII
-85 AAITGAEAG
+85 AAITGADAG

-118 RIRRLPDTEGMSN
+118 RIRRLPDTEGMPN

-157 PDEAALTKA
+157 PDEAALDKA

-179 MPGPIPQASL
+179 MSGPIAQASL
-189 ASAGRA
+189 VARGQA

-206 SVPPVRNLRAILAD
+206 SVPPARNLRAILAD

-262 VELSKARDQWL
+262 VELGNARDQWL
-273 WGTSP
+273 WATSP

-308 DHDADRRDWSGRL
+308 DHDADLRDWSARL
-321 SSIAAALS
+321 RSIAAKLS
-329 GLPGI
+329 LLEGI
-334 DVRLREAD
+334 DVDLREAGD
-342 DDCAVPL
+342 DRAVPQL
-349 LYVAAATTSW
+349 QVTADAAGW
-359 PIERLAA
+359 PVERLAA

-385 EVWIDPVNLRDGDDA
+385 EVWIDPVNLQDGDDA
-400 LLISAFEEALRRLG
+400 LLISAFEKALRRRS

>member
-1 LKCSEDPDID
+1 VPD
-11 QLSDIFRCICIRE
+11 Q
-24 REDAQVPEEPSR
+24 PSR
-36 PPVRIINAAGYLT
+36 PPARIINAAGYLT

-54 IMDPHV
+54 IMDPPV
-60 LRAMEEASGSFVELD
+60 LRAMEEASRSFVELD
-75 QAQLAASRVI
+75 KAQLAASGII

-118 RIRRLPDTEGMSN
+118 RIRRLPDTEGMPN

-157 PDEAALTKA
+157 PDEAALDKA

-179 MPGPIPQASL
+179 MSGPIAQASL
-189 ASAGRA
+189 VARGQA

-206 SVPPVRNLRAILAD
+206 SVPPARNLRAILAD

-262 VELSKARDQWL
+262 VELGNARDQWL
-273 WGTSP
+273 WATSP

-308 DHDADRRDWSGRL
+308 DHDADLRDWSARL
-321 SSIAAALS
+321 RSIAAKLS
-329 GLPGI
+329 LLEGI
-334 DVRLREAD
+334 DVDLREAGD
-342 DDCAVPL
+342 DRAVPQL
-349 LYVAAATTSW
+349 QVTADAAGW
-359 PIERLAA
+359 PVERLAA

-385 EVWIDPVNLRDGDDA
+385 EVWIDPVNLQDGDDA
-400 LLISAFEEALRRLG
+400 LLISAFEKALRRRS

>member
-1 LKCSEDPDID
+1 MPD
-11 QLSDIFRCICIRE
+11 Q
-24 REDAQVPEEPSR
+24 PSR
-36 PPVRIINAAGYLT
+36 PPARIINAAGYLT

-54 IMDPHV
+54 IMDPPV
-60 LRAMEEASGSFVELD
+60 LRAMEEASRSFVELD
-75 QAQLAASRVI
+75 KAQLAASGII
-85 AAITGAEAG
+85 AAITGADAG

-118 RIRRLPDTEGMSN
+118 RIRRLPDTEGMPN

-145 FIRLAGARLTFV
+145 FVRLAGARLTFV
-157 PDEAALTKA
+157 PDEAALDKA

-179 MPGPIPQASL
+179 MPGPIAQASL
-189 ASAGRA
+189 VARGQA

-206 SVPPVRNLRAILAD
+206 SVPPARNLRAILAD

-262 VELSKARDQWL
+262 VELGNARDQWL
-273 WGTSP
+273 WATSP

-308 DHDADRRDWSGRL
+308 DHDADLRDWSARL
-321 SSIAAALS
+321 RSIAAELS
-329 GLPGI
+329 LLEGI
-334 DVRLREAD
+334 DVDLREAGD
-342 DDCAVPL
+342 DRAVPQL
-349 LYVAAATTSW
+349 QVTADAAGW
-359 PIERLAA
+359 PVERLAA

-385 EVWIDPVNLRDGDDA
+385 EVWIDPVNLQDGDDA
-400 LLISAFEEALRRLG
+400 LLISAFEKALRRRS